1 MATSDP
7 ISITFRIQTYNSN
20 GTVNA
25 GYTSTYNGLKATRD
39 FPKTTQRVR
48 PSDLF
53 LSGTARTTIGK
64 MWSHQTFSWRTCSYS
79 GCSLY
84 TNYPVFQMWYYDDLS
99 NRYSDYTCTKVL
111 SNPPASIDRN
121 AMYNSIRSNLKN
133 EATNLANM
141 LGEYKETAQTFL
153 DLAQVVATRGKSLM
167 KRHKSGL
174 NAGKVSFR
182 KTAAQNRLAWEYGI
196 RPLANDIGTALAE
209 LRSGI
214 AATPLFKEGTV
225 RRKTS
230 ATNIGYRLPSSTV
243 YSGRGV
249 SEVKL
254 EVVCRTRWRAYMNQ
268 NVLLQCLAAH
278 GVLNPPA
285 LMWELTP
292 FSFVVDWW
300 FNVGDVLSSMDN
312 LIICDKL
319 MVIDST
325 STKYFEYVTPY
336 GDSNTLSKATSFY
349 HRRTD
354 VRSAPTEISRVS
366 TLQYKPSLSLGHIL
380 NGLALLYVAKGRL
393 S

>member
-1 MATSDP
+1 MATNV
-7 ISITFRIQTYNSN
+7 SITIPWKLYTYNSK
-20 GTVNA
+20 GGLDA
-25 GYTSTYNGLKATRD
+25 GSPRTYVGSRTFRD
-39 FPKTTQRVR
+39 FPKTTQRAR
-48 PSDLF
+48 PTDLF

-64 MWSHQTFSWRTCSYS
+64 MWSHQVFDWNTGTYS
-79 GCSLY
+79 GASLY
-84 TNYPVFQMWYYDDLS
+84 KGYPVFNMWSYDDLS
-99 NRYSDYTCTKVL
+99 SRYSDLACTKTL
-111 SNPPASIDRN
+111 SNPSTSIDRN

-174 NAGKVSFR
+174 NAGRVSFR

-196 RPLANDIGTALAE
+196 RPLANDMGTALAE

-225 RRKTS
+225 RRKS
-230 ATNIGYRLPSSTV
+230 AATNIGYRLPSSTI
-243 YSGRGV
+243 YTGRGV

-254 EVVCRTRWRAYMNQ
+254 EVVYSTRWRAYMNQ

-300 FNVGDVLSSMDN
+300 FNIGDVLSSMDN

-319 MVIDST
+319 MVIDSS
-325 STKYFEYVTPY
+325 STKYFEYVTPN
-336 GDSNTLSKATSFY
+336 GDWQTLSKATAFY

-354 VRSAPTEISRVS
+354 VRGAPTEISRVS

-393 S
+393 F